1 MRREQR
7 GVSLL
12 FVGVMLILI
21 VGAILAFLALFGTSH
36 QAGSLADTAARLAK
50 ARDAIDQFAA
60 ATGRLPC
67 PTDPTASTGDE
78 DRTGGSS
85 TCNKPT
91 GTLPWRTIGL
101 RPDDGLDSWGWKIS
115 YRVYTG
121 AGSLTQDG
129 GASMVQCDT
138 SVSTDPGLDANGLCQ
153 VDGSGWHTLYSDFYG
168 TKGLKVT
175 DFGTV
180 TTGVAYVLV
189 SAGPT
194 GYGSYTATG
203 VATTAA
209 VSTDEVGNTLATGQ
223 GGSGFVARAAS
234 AGVAASDATHFDD
247 VLAYRTISDLATKSG
262 LVARDWPDG
271 TAAASSSIVLNT
283 ANISAALGHAAS
295 PGNLGTGTLT
305 LGDATITVR
314 HGSTA
319 ESLTLGSNA
328 GADGVGGVSGFGG
341 STLSSARSEVLHLDL
356 SATYQ
361 NFAITVNGFG
371 CRTSGGVCVDEDRM
385 RLTFYKDGTTVSGP
399 LTKLACNAGSGLA
412 SYTINVGTDFN
423 GVDIAPRSSTPSA
436 TTVAFYV
443 SAFNTCAST
452 ACTTDLDTGSGP
464 GGNHC
469 P

>member
-50 ARDAIDQFAA
+50 ARDALDQFAA

-67 PTDPTASTGDE
+67 PTDPTTNTGDE

-91 GTLPWRTIGL
+91 GTLPWRTLGL
-101 RPDDGLDSWGWKIS
+101 RADDGLDSWGWKIS

-121 AGSLTQDG
+121 AGGLTQDG

-138 SVSTDPGLDANGLCQ
+138 SVSTDPGVDANGLCQ
-153 VDGSGWHTLYSDFYG
+153 VDGSGWHTLYTDFYG
-168 TKGLKVT
+168 AKGLKVT
-175 DFGTV
+175 DFGAV
-180 TTGVAYVLV
+180 NTGIAYVLI

-194 GYGSYTATG
+194 GYGSYGATG
-203 VATTAA
+203 VATTAP

-234 AGVAASDATHFDD
+234 APSVAAADANHFDD
-247 VLAYRTISDLATKSG
+247 VLAYRTIADLVTKSG

-271 TAAASSSIVLNT
+271 TSSGSTVVLNT
-283 ANISAALGHAAS
+283 ANIAAALGHSVS
-295 PGNLGTGTLT
+295 PGDLGTRTLAIGNATLT
-305 LGDATITVR
+305 VQRGGFSEDLALGT
-314 HGSTA
+314 
-319 ESLTLGSNA
+319 NA
-328 GADGVGGVSGFGG
+328 SVDGIGGG
-341 STLSSARSEVLHLDL
+341 SSNPTLSSSRSEVLHIALT
-356 SATYQ
+356 SASQ

-371 CRTSGGVCVDEDRM
+371 CRQSSGTCVDSDRL
-385 RLTFYKDGTTVSGP
+385 RLTFYSGGVAVGSP
-399 LTKLACNAGSGLA
+399 ITKLACNPGSGLA
-412 SYTINVGTDFN
+412 SYTVNVGSDFDS
-423 GVDIAPRSSTPSA
+423 VDVAPRSSTPWGN
-436 TTVAFYV
+436 TVSIYV

-452 ACTTDLDTGSGP
+452 ACTTSLDSGSGP